1 MSDILRE
8 VDDAMRV
15 EKLVK
20 LWEEHKTAIIAGIAA
35 LILGTAANSG
45 WHSWTKHQKAETT
58 SAILTAQDSKEP
70 LDALVKAADAN
81 SSSYKTLALMTA
93 AAKAI
98 EEKKYDTALAM
109 YDQVIAERAAKPLFR
124 DLAIVQKVNVSLDH
138 GKDLKAD
145 DLLKEIDAVAAND
158 KSPWVGQG
166 LMARAVVKAHLAK
179 DIKGAIGDLE
189 LIKQKKDLPASLRQ
203 RAQALIDTYQLK
215 GQS

>member
-58 SAILTAQDSKEP
+58 SAILTAQESKEP

>member
-20 LWEEHKTAIIAGIAA
+20 LWEENKTAIIAGIAA